1 MKGQTTGERSDTL
14 LQAVADVARL
24 TGQTALAH
32 FRSHLRVET
41 KRDGSPVTVADR
53 AAEEVARTWIS
64 ARFPNDSILGEE
76 FGAAGDERARRW
88 FIDPIDGTKTF
99 VRGVPLWGTLIGV
112 ARGEDVLA
120 GAVYCPAVDEIV
132 VASVGEGCWWNGSQ
146 ARVSDCGDLAAAT
159 VLVTDDRF
167 PGRPERGSRWTA
179 VAADAAIARTW
190 GDCYGYLLVATGRA
204 ELMVDNLMSPWD
216 AAALVPVVREAGGE
230 FSDWDGR
237 VTAFGNGA
245 MATNAALAGSLRAR
259 LGVPWPAVDETPTS
273 APGATHA

>member
-1 MKGQTTGERSDTL
+1 MTGQTRDERPDTL

-32 FRSHLRVET
+32 YRTGLHVET

-53 AAEEVARTWIS
+53 AAEEAARTWIS
-64 ARFPNDSILGEE
+64 ARFPDDSILGEE
-76 FGAAGDERARRW
+76 FGALGDESARRW
-88 FIDPIDGTKTF
+88 IIDPIDGTKTF

-120 GAVYCPAVDEIV
+120 GAVYCPAVDELV
-132 VASVGEGCWWNGSQ
+132 VASVGEGCWWNGSR

-167 PGRPERGSRWTA
+167 PRRPERASRWAA

-204 ELMVDNLMSPWD
+204 ELMVDDLMSPWD

-230 FSDWDGR
+230 FSDWDGH

-245 MATNAALAGSLRAR
+245 MATNAALAGPLRAR
-259 LGVPWPAVDETPTS
+259 LGVPWPAPSGTTTP
-273 APGATHA
+273 ARGDTHA